1 MKLIVK
7 NVFRDKEDHVT
18 VYEPGT
24 ILEVNNSERASD
36 LVKRGLCEK
45 YEGKDVAAF
54 TLGKP
59 AAKTSVK
66 GNAAK
71 TAKKE
76 TKKPATG
83 TDRGESTEGDQVP
96 ETNDGDTKEQ

>member
-76 TKKPATG
+76 TKIRRTAHAARMAAAILP
-83 TDRGESTEGDQVP
+83 RFLGDVCAP
-96 ETNDGDTKEQ
+96 

>member
-36 LVKRGLCEK
+36 LVKRGLCEE
-45 YEGKDVAAF
+45 YEGKDVASF
-54 TLGKP
+54 TLGKT
-59 AAKTSVK
+59 AAKPSVK
-66 GNAAK
+66 GNASK

-76 TKKPATG
+76 TKEPATV
-83 TDRGESTEGDQVP
+83 TDKEESTEDAQVP
-96 ETNDGDTKEQ
+96 GTNDGDTKEQ

>member
-24 ILEVNNSERASD
+24 ILEVKNSERASD
-36 LVKRGLCEK
+36 LVKRGLCEE
-45 YEGKDVAAF
+45 YEGKDVASF
-54 TLGKP
+54 THGKK
-59 AAKTSVK
+59 AAKPSVK

-76 TKKPATG
+76 TKEPATV
-83 TDRGESTEGDQVP
+83 TDKEESTEDAQVP
-96 ETNDGDTKEQ
+96 GTNDGDTKEQ

>member
-24 ILEVNNSERASD
+24 ILEVKNSERASD
-36 LVKRGLCEK
+36 LVKRGLCEE

-59 AAKTSVK
+59 EAKTSVK

-76 TKKPATG
+76 KKEPATG
-83 TDRGESTEGDQVP
+83 TDKEESTEDAQVP
-96 ETNDGDTKEQ
+96 ETNDWDAKEQ

>member
-36 LVKRGLCEK
+36 LIKRGLCEK
-45 YEGKDVAAF
+45 YAGQDVAAF
-54 TLGKP
+54 TLGNP

-76 TKKPATG
+76 TKEAATG
-83 TDRGESTEGDQVP
+83 TDKVESTKDAQVP
-96 ETNDGDTKEQ
+96 ETNDVDPKEQ

>member
-7 NVFRDKEDHVT
+7 NVFRDKENHVT

-59 AAKTSVK
+59 AAKTSGK
-66 GNAAK
+66 DKDSK
-71 TAKKE
+71 TAKE
-76 TKKPATG
+76 PANKPAG
-83 TDRGESTEGDQVP
+83 TDKEESEG
-96 ETNDGDTKEQ
+96 TKEQ

>member
-45 YEGKDVAAF
+45 YEGNDVASF

-59 AAKTSVK
+59 EAKTSVK

-83 TDRGESTEGDQVP
+83 TEKEESTEDAQVP

>member
-7 NVFRDKEDHVT
+7 NVFRDKENHVT

-76 TKKPATG
+76 TGPAT
-83 TDRGESTEGDQVP
+83 ESLRALSLSLEPCPHGFDSTHRAR
-96 ETNDGDTKEQ
+96 T

>member
-59 AAKTSVK
+59 VAKTSGNGYAAETDKKKTK
-66 GNAAK
+66 G
-71 TAKKE
+71 
-76 TKKPATG
+76 PSTG
-83 TDRGESTEGDQVP
+83 TDKEESTEDAQVP
-96 ETNDGDTKEQ
+96 ETNKGDTKEQ

>member
-59 AAKTSVK
+59 AAKTSGK
-66 GNAAK
+66 DKDSK
-71 TAKKE
+71 TAKE
-76 TKKPATG
+76 PANKPAG
-83 TDRGESTEGDQVP
+83 TDKEESEG
-96 ETNDGDTKEQ
+96 TKEQ